1 MCSNELFALGAT
13 FSSSQQSQYTP
24 TRYFCQHYFVNISYC
39 HIARRSYCIGE
50 KALTRWVDMIYNS
63 ISDDALSTHKIS
75 AKNMNINL
83 PLEILGLNYT
93 EMKAYTTLLQM
104 GSGTIQEI
112 VHKAGI
118 KRTTTY
124 SVLENLIQ
132 KKLVLLVEKGGKR
145 EYFAEDPKKIG
156 SLFEAQEK
164 ELNKKKQRMLEM
176 LPELSSM
183 YNAHATKPK
192 ISFYEGEEAIKSA
205 FDETLELPAGSEILS
220 YTNSEE
226 LTAKYMHEFIL
237 DYMEKRTLKKISNRA
252 IAEDSPF
259 VRKVQKK
266 DKAQLRDMI
275 LVNSQK
281 YPCADRINIYGD
293 KVSIIS
299 FKNKLVLTM
308 ESESVA
314 KTFGSLFELAWLGA
328 QKVGKLSPNPYLP
341 KTKN

>member
-1 MCSNELFALGAT
+1 
-13 FSSSQQSQYTP
+13 
-24 TRYFCQHYFVNISYC
+24 
-39 HIARRSYCIGE
+39 
-50 KALTRWVDMIYNS
+50 
-63 ISDDALSTHKIS
+63 
-75 AKNMNINL
+75 MNTNL

-104 GSGTIQEI
+104 GSGTIGEI

-132 KKLVLLVEKGGKR
+132 KKLVSLIEKSGKR
-145 EYFAEDPKKIG
+145 EYRAEDPKKIPG
-156 SLFEAQEK
+156 LFESQEK
-164 ELNKKKQRMLEM
+164 ELTKKKQRMLEM

-205 FDETLELPAGSEILS
+205 FDETLELPEGSEVLS

-226 LTAKYMHEFIL
+226 LTADYMQEFVL
-237 DYMEKRTLKKISNRA
+237 DYMEQRTRKKISNRA

-259 VRKVQKK
+259 VRKVQKE
-266 DKAQLRDMI
+266 DKAQLRNMI
-275 LVNSQK
+275 LVDPKK
-281 YPCADRINIYGD
+281 YPCADRINIYGN

-299 FKNKLVLTM
+299 FKNKLVVTV

-314 KTFGSLFELAWLGA
+314 KTFNSLFELAWLGA
-328 QKVGKLSPNPYLP
+328 QKTGKS
-341 KTKN
+341 